1 VWKGSG
7 MFFDNNGIK
16 IEINNISGKP
26 LRDWKL
32 KKIVLNN
39 LWAKEEI
46 KREIRKYFE
55 LNEYKNYVKICGK
68 LLK

>member
-1 VWKGSG
+1 